1 MSKVLPKGGSA
12 LCYVQ
17 GYERPASVGL
27 LQIKS
32 EHEMKTMKFV
42 ALATSGFVITTP
54 AHAAEYL
61 TEITSEVYQAEG
73 TSKEI
78 AQRANTCIS
87 QHLAPGTTDAQLIV
101 SSDHD
106 NGVIVAR
113 NAVQYPDGMMRWEI
127 RSTFT
132 FEAREGRFRI
142 VQTNLERFNRR
153 WGPIGKWSG
162 SGWKKAEQAFMGPAN
177 EVAQCV
183 QNAQTENW

>member
-1 MSKVLPKGGSA
+1 
-12 LCYVQ
+12 
-17 GYERPASVGL
+17 
-27 LQIKS
+27 
-32 EHEMKTMKFV
+32 MKMMKFV
-42 ALATSGFVITTP
+42 ALATSGLLAATP
-54 AHAAEYL
+54 AFAAEYL
-61 TEITSEVYQAEG
+61 TEITSEVYQTEG
-73 TSKEI
+73 TPKEI

-101 SSDHD
+101 SSDLD
-106 NGVIVAR
+106 NGVVVAR

-162 SGWKKAEQAFMGPAN
+162 SGWKKAEAAFMGPAN

-183 QNAQTENW
+183 LTPRQEEW

>member
-1 MSKVLPKGGSA
+1 MKKITATTLTVLT
-12 LCYVQ
+12 
-17 GYERPASVGL
+17 GL
-27 LQIKS
+27 
-32 EHEMKTMKFV
+32 V
-42 ALATSGFVITTP
+42 ATPVLAN
-54 AHAAEYL
+54 EYL
-61 TEITSEVYQAEG
+61 TEITSEVYQTEG
-73 TSKEI
+73 SPREI

-101 SSDHD
+101 SSDLE

-113 NAVQYPDGMMRWEI
+113 NAVQYPDGLSQWQI

-142 VQTNLERFNRR
+142 VQTNLERFNRT

-177 EVAQCV
+177 EVARCV
-183 QNAQTENW
+183 MAQQTEDW